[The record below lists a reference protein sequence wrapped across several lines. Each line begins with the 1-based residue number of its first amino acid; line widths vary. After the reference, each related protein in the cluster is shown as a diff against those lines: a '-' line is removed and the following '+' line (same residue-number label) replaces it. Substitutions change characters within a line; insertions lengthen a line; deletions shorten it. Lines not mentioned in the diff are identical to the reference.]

1 MTFDRHSTR
10 GGQIGLRGG
19 QGLGVGGPIHLDLFR
34 LDGKVALV
42 TGASQGIGEA
52 IAKRLAAQGA
62 TVVCAART
70 LRKLQEVADAITA
83 EGGKADVVVADLSD
97 GASVR
102 AAIATTVERH
112 GAIHILVNNAGIT
125 RDKLLIQMKE
135 EDWDAVIDTNLK
147 GAWTAIQAATKP
159 MMKQRWGRII
169 NIASVVGQMGNAG
182 QANYVAAKAGLIGLI
197 KSVTRELAS
206 RNVTANAVTP
216 GYIETAMTAG
226 LPAEVRA
233 EFTKQIPLGRMGT
246 ADDIAAAVAFLAS
259 DEAGYITGQ
268 VLSVNGGMLMA

>member
-1 MTFDRHSTR
+1 M
-10 GGQIGLRGG
+10 
-19 QGLGVGGPIHLDLFR
+19 FR

-52 IAKRLAAQGA
+52 IAKQLAAQGA

-83 EGGKADVVVADLSD
+83 EGGKADLVVADLSD
-97 GASVR
+97 TASIK
-102 AAIATTVERH
+102 AAIATTLERH
-112 GAIHILVNNAGIT
+112 GALHILVNNAGIT

-135 EDWDAVIDTNLK
+135 EDWDAVLDTNLK

-169 NIASVVGQMGNAG
+169 NIASVVGQMGNPG
-182 QANYVAAKAGLIGLI
+182 QANYVAAKAGLIGLT
-197 KSVTRELAS
+197 KSVARELAS

-216 GYIETAMTAG
+216 GYIETAMTSG
-226 LPAEVRA
+226 LPDDVKA

-246 ADDIAAAVAFLAS
+246 AADIASAVVFLAS
-259 DEAGYITGQ
+259 DEASYSTGQ
-268 VLSVNGGMLMA
+268 VLSVNGGMLMV

>member
-1 MTFDRHSTR
+1 M
-10 GGQIGLRGG
+10 
-19 QGLGVGGPIHLDLFR
+19 FR
-34 LDGKVALV
+34 LDGKIALV

-52 IAKRLAAQGA
+52 IAKQLAAQGA
-62 TVVCAART
+62 TVVCAARSEE
-70 LRKLQEVADAITA
+70 KLKAVAEAIA
-83 EGGKADVVVADLSD
+83 AAGGKADVVVADLSD
-97 GASVR
+97 TASVK
-102 AAIATTVERH
+102 AAVATTVERH

-169 NIASVVGQMGNAG
+169 NIASVVGQMGNPG
-182 QANYVAAKAGLIGLI
+182 QSNYVAAKAGLIGLT
-197 KSVTRELAS
+197 KSVARELAS

-216 GYIETAMTAG
+216 GYIETAMTSG
-226 LPAEVRA
+226 LPEDVKA

-246 ADDIAAAVAFLAS
+246 AADIAAAVAFLAS
-259 DEAGYITGQ
+259 EEAGYVTGQ
-268 VLSVNGGMLMA
+268 TLSVNGGMLMA

>member
-1 MTFDRHSTR
+1 MFS
-10 GGQIGLRGG
+10 LN
-19 QGLGVGGPIHLDLFR
+19 
-34 LDGKVALV
+34 GKVALV

-52 IAKRLAAQGA
+52 IAKQLAAQGA

-70 LRKLQEVADAITA
+70 LRKLQEVADAITGK
-83 EGGKADVVVADLSD
+83 GGKADVVVADLSD
-97 GASVR
+97 TVSIR
-102 AAIATTVERH
+102 AAVATTIERH
-112 GAIHILVNNAGIT
+112 GALHILVNNAGIT

-135 EDWDAVIDTNLK
+135 EDWDAVIDTNLP

-169 NIASVVGQMGNAG
+169 NIASVVGQTGNPG
-182 QANYVAAKAGLIGLI
+182 QANYVAAKAGLIGLT
-197 KSVTRELAS
+197 KSVARELAS

-226 LPAEVRA
+226 LSEEVKS
-233 EFTKQIPLGRMGT
+233 EFTKQIPLGRLGT
-246 ADDIAAAVAFLAS
+246 AADIASAVVFLAS

>member
-1 MTFDRHSTR
+1 M
-10 GGQIGLRGG
+10 
-19 QGLGVGGPIHLDLFR
+19 FR

-52 IAKRLAAQGA
+52 IAKQLAAQGA

-83 EGGKADVVVADLSD
+83 EGGKADLVVADLSD

-102 AAIATTVERH
+102 AAVASTVERH

-169 NIASVVGQMGNAG
+169 NIASVVGQMGNPG
-182 QANYVAAKAGLIGLI
+182 QANYVAAKAGLIGLT
-197 KSVTRELAS
+197 KSVARELAS

-226 LPAEVRA
+226 LSEEVKA
-233 EFTKQIPLGRMGT
+233 GFTQQIPLGRMGT
-246 ADDIAAAVAFLAS
+246 AADIASAVVFLAS
-259 DEAGYITGQ
+259 DEASYITGQ
-268 VLSVNGGMLMA
+268 VLSVNGGLLMA

>member
-1 MTFDRHSTR
+1 M
-10 GGQIGLRGG
+10 
-19 QGLGVGGPIHLDLFR
+19 FR
-34 LDGKVALV
+34 LDGKIALV

-52 IAKRLAAQGA
+52 IAKHLAAQGA

-70 LRKLQEVADAITA
+70 LSKLQAVADAITTA
-83 EGGKADVVVADLSD
+83 GGKADVLAADLAD
-97 GASVR
+97 TASVK
-102 AAIATTVERH
+102 AAIATTIERH

-147 GAWTAIQAATKP
+147 GAYTAIQAATKP

-182 QANYVAAKAGLIGLI
+182 QANYVAAKAGLIGLT
-197 KSVTRELAS
+197 KSVARELAS

-226 LPAEVRA
+226 LPEDVKA

-246 ADDIAAAVAFLAS
+246 GADIAAAVAFLAS
-259 DEAGYITGQ
+259 EEAGYITGQ

>member
-1 MTFDRHSTR
+1 M
-10 GGQIGLRGG
+10 
-19 QGLGVGGPIHLDLFR
+19 FR
-34 LDGKVALV
+34 LDGKIALV

-70 LRKLQEVADAITA
+70 LRKLQEVADAIAA

-102 AAIATTVERH
+102 AAVATTVERH

-182 QANYVAAKAGLIGLI
+182 QANYVAAKAGLIGLT
-197 KSVTRELAS
+197 KSVARELAS

-226 LPAEVRA
+226 LPADVKA

-246 ADDIAAAVAFLAS
+246 GDDIAASVAFLAS

-268 VLSVNGGMLMA
+268 VLSVNGGLLMA

>member
-1 MTFDRHSTR
+1 M
-10 GGQIGLRGG
+10 
-19 QGLGVGGPIHLDLFR
+19 FR
-34 LDGKVALV
+34 LDGKIALV

-52 IAKRLAAQGA
+52 IAKQLAAQGA

-70 LRKLQEVADAITA
+70 LRKLQEVADAITS

-102 AAIATTVERH
+102 AAVATTIERH

-135 EDWDAVIDTNLK
+135 DDWDAVIDTNLK
-147 GAWTAIQAATKP
+147 GAWTAIQAVTKP
-159 MMKQRWGRII
+159 MMKQRYGRII
-169 NIASVVGQMGNAG
+169 NIASVVGQMGNPG
-182 QANYVAAKAGLIGLI
+182 QANYVAAKAGLIGLT
-197 KSVTRELAS
+197 KSVARELAS
-206 RNVTANAVTP
+206 RNVTANSVTP

-226 LPAEVRA
+226 LPEDVKA

-246 ADDIAAAVAFLAS
+246 AGEIASAVVFLAS

-268 VLSVNGGMLMA
+268 VLSVNGGMLMP

>member
-1 MTFDRHSTR
+1 M
-10 GGQIGLRGG
+10 
-19 QGLGVGGPIHLDLFR
+19 FR
-34 LDGKVALV
+34 LDGKIALV

-52 IAKRLAAQGA
+52 IAKALAAQGA

-70 LRKLQEVADAITA
+70 LTKLQLVAGAIREA
-83 EGGKADVVVADLSD
+83 GGTSDVVEADLSD
-97 GASVR
+97 GPSVR
-102 AAIATTVERH
+102 AAVATTVERH

-147 GAWTAIQAATKP
+147 GSWTAIQAATKP

-169 NIASVVGQMGNAG
+169 NIASVVGQMGNPG
-182 QANYVAAKAGLIGLI
+182 QANYVAAKAGLIGLT
-197 KSVTRELAS
+197 KSVARELAS

-226 LPAEVRA
+226 LSGDVKAA
-233 EFTKQIPLGRMGT
+233 FTQQIPLGRMGT
-246 ADDIAAAVAFLAS
+246 PDDIAAAVVFLAS
-259 DEAGYITGQ
+259 DEASYITGQ
-268 VLSVNGGMLMA
+268 VLSVNGGLLMA

>member
-1 MTFDRHSTR
+1 M
-10 GGQIGLRGG
+10 
-19 QGLGVGGPIHLDLFR
+19 FR

-52 IAKRLAAQGA
+52 IAKQLAAQGA

-70 LRKLQEVADAITA
+70 LRKLQEVADAIHEA
-83 EGGKADVVVADLSD
+83 GGKADVLEVDLAD
-97 GASVR
+97 GASVK
-102 AAIATTVERH
+102 AAVAMTVERH

-147 GAWTAIQAATKP
+147 GAWTAIQAVTRP
-159 MMKQRWGRII
+159 MMKQRYGRII
-169 NIASVVGQMGNAG
+169 NIASVVGQMGNPG
-182 QANYVAAKAGLIGLI
+182 QANYVAAKAGLIGLT
-197 KSVTRELAS
+197 KSVARELAS

-226 LPAEVRA
+226 LSEDVKA
-233 EFTKQIPLGRMGT
+233 EFTKQIPLGRLGT
-246 ADDIAAAVAFLAS
+246 GADIAAAVGFLAS
-259 DEAGYITGQ
+259 DEASYITGQ

>member
-1 MTFDRHSTR
+1 M
-10 GGQIGLRGG
+10 
-19 QGLGVGGPIHLDLFR
+19 FR
-34 LDGKVALV
+34 LDGKIALV

-52 IAKRLAAQGA
+52 IAKQLAAQGA

-70 LRKLQEVADAITA
+70 LSKLQAVADAIINA
-83 EGGKADVVVADLSD
+83 GGKADVVAADLGD
-97 GASVR
+97 TASVK
-102 AAIATTVERH
+102 AAVAATIERH

-147 GAWTAIQAATKP
+147 GAYTAIQAATKP

-169 NIASVVGQMGNAG
+169 NIASVVGQMGNPG
-182 QANYVAAKAGLIGLI
+182 QANYVAAKAGLIGLT
-197 KSVTRELAS
+197 KSVARELAS
-206 RNVTANAVTP
+206 RNITANAVTP

-226 LPAEVRA
+226 LAGDVKT
-233 EFTKQIPLGRMGT
+233 EFIKQIPLGRMGT
-246 ADDIAAAVAFLAS
+246 GDDIASAVVFLAS
-259 DEAGYITGQ
+259 DEASYITGQ

>member
-1 MTFDRHSTR
+1 M
-10 GGQIGLRGG
+10 
-19 QGLGVGGPIHLDLFR
+19 FR

-52 IAKRLAAQGA
+52 IARQLAAQGA

-70 LRKLQEVADAITA
+70 LGKLQAVADSITA
-83 EGGKADVVVADLSD
+83 AGGKADVISADLSD
-97 GASVR
+97 GASVK
-102 AAIATTVERH
+102 AAVATTVERH

-147 GAWTAIQAATKP
+147 GAWTAIQAVTKP

-182 QANYVAAKAGLIGLI
+182 QANYVAAKAGLIGLT
-197 KSVTRELAS
+197 KSVARELAS

-226 LPAEVRA
+226 LSDEVKA

-246 ADDIAAAVAFLAS
+246 GADIAASVAFLAS
-259 DEAGYITGQ
+259 EEAGYITGQ
-268 VLSVNGGMLMA
+268 VLSVNGGMLMP

>member
-1 MTFDRHSTR
+1 MFSL
-10 GGQIGLRGG
+10 Q
-19 QGLGVGGPIHLDLFR
+19 
-34 LDGKVALV
+34 GKVALV

-83 EGGKADVVVADLSD
+83 AGGKADVVVADLSD
-97 GASVR
+97 GTSVR
-102 AAIATTVERH
+102 AAVATTVERH

-169 NIASVVGQMGNAG
+169 NIASVVGQMGNPG
-182 QANYVAAKAGLIGLI
+182 QANYVAAKAGLIGLT
-197 KSVTRELAS
+197 KSVARELAS

-226 LPAEVRA
+226 LPDEVKA

-246 ADDIAAAVAFLAS
+246 ADDIAASVAFLAS

>member
-1 MTFDRHSTR
+1 M
-10 GGQIGLRGG
+10 
-19 QGLGVGGPIHLDLFR
+19 FR
-34 LDGKVALV
+34 LDGKIALV

-70 LRKLQEVADAITA
+70 LRKLQEVADAITSA
-83 EGGKADVVVADLSD
+83 GGKADVVVADLSD

-102 AAIATTVERH
+102 AAVATTVERH

-147 GAWTAIQAATKP
+147 GAWTATQAATKP

-182 QANYVAAKAGLIGLI
+182 QANYVAAKAGLIGLT
-197 KSVTRELAS
+197 KSVARELAS

-216 GYIETAMTAG
+216 GYIETAMTAS
-226 LPAEVRA
+226 LPAEVKA

-246 ADDIAAAVAFLAS
+246 ADDVAAAVAFLAS

>member
-1 MTFDRHSTR
+1 M
-10 GGQIGLRGG
+10 
-19 QGLGVGGPIHLDLFR
+19 FR

-52 IAKRLAAQGA
+52 IAKQLAAQGA

-70 LRKLQEVADAITA
+70 LRKLQEVADAIAA
-83 EGGKADVVVADLSD
+83 EGGKADVLEVDLSD

-102 AAIATTVERH
+102 AAVATTLERH

-147 GAWTAIQAATKP
+147 GAWTAIQAVTKP

-169 NIASVVGQMGNAG
+169 NIASVVGQMGNPG
-182 QANYVAAKAGLIGLI
+182 QANYVAAKAGLIGLT
-197 KSVTRELAS
+197 KSVARELAS

-216 GYIETAMTAG
+216 GYIETAMTAD
-226 LPAEVRA
+226 LPENVKA

-246 ADDIAAAVAFLAS
+246 AADIASAVVFLAS
-259 DEAGYITGQ
+259 DEAGYVTGQ
-268 VLSVNGGMLMA
+268 VLSVNGGLLMA